1 MFDYYRADQVVNYW
15 QTLVLY
21 HSDLPLARGP
31 TVYIR
36 ITSDL
41 DIPPIPP
48 ILYRAFG
55 NTNAFYTPTP
65 AILAS
70 WLIAY
75 DYDAEPPQHTIE
87 LCRCWAG
94 GALITIYHN
103 GTVAIGGTDPRRAIM
118 TLAALLRPS
127 QVEARAAQ

>member
-1 MFDYYRADQVVNYW
+1 MNTY
-15 QTLVLY
+15 
-21 HSDLPLARGP
+21 
-31 TVYIR
+31 
-36 ITSDL
+36 
-41 DIPPIPP
+41 IPPVPP

-55 NTNAFYTPTP
+55 NTDAFYTPTP
-65 AILAS
+65 TVLAS

-75 DYDAEPPQHTIE
+75 DYDAEPPRHAIE

-94 GALITIYHN
+94 GALITIFHN
-103 GTVAIGGTDPRRAIM
+103 GVVAIGGTDPARAIM